1 MNFLKRNWLNLL
13 VIVLAFLNVGQQ
25 WLYGSHTYAY
35 IWLAIGLFWVILTF
49 IIKDDGPKK

>member
-1 MNFLKRNWLNLL
+1 MNFFKRNWLNLL

-25 WLYGSHTYAY
+25 WLYGKHSYAY